1 MHESVKK
8 RRPKISL
15 KTASKSR
22 MNIYERDD
30 PAARLY
36 MREQERQFGEAYER
50 YSDELFRHCA
60 LRLSDRE
67 RALEIT
73 QEAFLRAWQ
82 YIERGETVRELR
94 PFLYRTLHNLI
105 IDEYRK
111 MKSLSLES
119 LVRTDEGDGD
129 IESLM
134 PADETNTL
142 EAAIDRF
149 EGARALKAL
158 KELPDSY
165 REVLVMRYVDGLS
178 PGEIAE
184 AISESEN
191 AVSVR
196 VHRGLKKLKV
206 LLEPEET

>member
-1 MHESVKK
+1 
-8 RRPKISL
+8 
-15 KTASKSR
+15 
-22 MNIYERDD
+22 
-30 PAARLY
+30 
-36 MREQERQFGEAYER
+36 MREEERQFGEAYER
-50 YSDELFRHCA
+50 YSDELFRHCS

-67 RALEIT
+67 RAVEIT
-73 QEAFLRAWQ
+73 QEAFMKAWQ
-82 YIERGETVRELR
+82 YMEKGETIRELR

-119 LVRTDEGDGD
+119 LVQNDEGGGD

-134 PADETNTL
+134 PADESNTL

-149 EGARALKAL
+149 EGSRALKAL
-158 KELPDSY
+158 KELPDTY

-178 PGEIAE
+178 PKEIAD
-184 AISESEN
+184 AIGESEN

-196 VHRGLKKLKV
+196 VHRGLKKLKT
-206 LLEPEET
+206 LLEPEEIPGQKV